1 MDNLSLIYGKHAVN
15 EFIKKHPN
23 LIKKVYSSNNFKIEI
38 TDYKFQVINTDIKKI
53 EQLIG
58 HEVNH
63 QGVIAEVKEFNYKP
77 FNEALNEMNNDEP
90 KLVLILD
97 QIQDPYNFGAIIR
110 SSSLLGV
117 DQIVILDHKQVFV
130 NSTVVKTSAGT
141 VYDMKISKVTN
152 LSNAIKDLQKKGF
165 WIYSTHLNS
174 QSSDMRKVDF
184 ANKTAIVIGNEHKG
198 VSELVMK
205 NSDMNVFIPSTNTI
219 DSYNANVAASLILF
233 HVANY
238 IGKLK

>member
-23 LIKKVYSSNNFKIEI
+23 LIKKVYTANNFKIDI
-38 TDYKFQVINTDIKKI
+38 GNYNFQIINTDAKKI
-53 EQLIG
+53 ESLVG
-58 HEVNH
+58 DEVNH
-63 QGVIAEVKEFNYKP
+63 QGVVAEVKEFNYKP
-77 FNEALNEMNNDEP
+77 FAEALKEMNNDEP

-141 VYDMKISKVTN
+141 VYDMNISKVTN
-152 LSNAIKDLQKKGF
+152 LSNAIKDLQKNGF

-174 QSSDMRKVDF
+174 ESSDMRKVDF

-198 VSELVMK
+198 VSDLIMK

-219 DSYNANVAASLILF
+219 DSYNANVATSLILY

>member
-1 MDNLSLIYGKHAVN
+1 MENLSLIYGKHAVK

-23 LIKKVYSSNNFKIEI
+23 LIKKIYVSSDFKIDKLNHE
-38 TDYKFQVINTDIKKI
+38 FQILKVDLKKI
-53 EQLIG
+53 ENLVG
-58 HEVNH
+58 NEVNH
-63 QGVIAEVKEFNYKP
+63 QGVVAEVKEFNYKP
-77 FNEALNEMNNDEP
+77 FGEVLKEMADDEP

-141 VYDMKISKVTN
+141 VYDMNISKVTN

-174 QSSDMRKVDF
+174 ESCDMRKVDF

-219 DSYNANVAASLILF
+219 DSYNANVATSLILF

>member
-53 EQLIG
+53 EELIG

>member
-1 MDNLSLIYGKHAVN
+1 MENLSLIYGKHAVN
-15 EFIKKHPN
+15 EFIKNHSN
-23 LIKKVYSSNNFKIEI
+23 LIKKIYVSNNFKVESSEFDF
-38 TDYKFQVINTDIKKI
+38 TVIHTDIKKI
-53 EQLIG
+53 EAMVG
-58 HEVNH
+58 VEVNH
-63 QGVIAEVKEFNYKP
+63 QGVVAEVKEFNYKP
-77 FNEALNEMNNDEP
+77 FGEALNELNNEGP

-130 NSTVVKTSAGT
+130 NSTVVKTSAGI

-152 LSNAIKDLQKKGF
+152 LSNAIKDLQKNGF

-174 QSSDMRKVDF
+174 ESNDMRKVDF

-205 NSDMNVFIPSTNTI
+205 NSDMNVYIPSTNTI
-219 DSYNANVAASLILF
+219 DSYNANVATSLILY

>member
-1 MDNLSLIYGKHAVN
+1 MENLSLIYGKHAVN

-23 LIKKVYSSNNFKIEI
+23 LIKKVYVSNNFKVELSEFN
-38 TDYKFQVINTDIKKI
+38 FQVIYTDIKKI
-53 EQLIG
+53 EAMVG
-58 HEVNH
+58 VEVNH
-63 QGVIAEVKEFNYKP
+63 QGIVAEVKEFNYRP
-77 FNEALNEMNNDEP
+77 FGEAINDLETEEP

-110 SSSLLGV
+110 SASLLGV

-130 NSTVVKTSAGT
+130 NSTVVKISAGT

-174 QSSDMRKVDF
+174 ESNDMRKVDF

-219 DSYNANVAASLILF
+219 DSYNANVATSLILY

>member
-1 MDNLSLIYGKHAVN
+1 MENLDLIYGRHAVN

-23 LIKKVYSSNNFKIEI
+23 LVKRVWISSDFKIDIDQHFFKIIHTDNKEI
-38 TDYKFQVINTDIKKI
+38 QS
-53 EQLIG
+53 LIG
-58 HEVNH
+58 IEANH
-63 QGVIAEVKEFNYKP
+63 QGVVAEVKEFNYKP
-77 FNEALNEMNNDEP
+77 FGESLNELKDLESG
-90 KLVLILD
+90 LVLILD

-110 SSSLLGV
+110 SASLLGV
-117 DQIVILDHKQVFV
+117 DSILILDHKQVLV

-152 LSNAIKDLQKKGF
+152 ISNAIKDLQKNGF

-174 QSSDMRKVDF
+174 DSIDMRKVDF
-184 ANKTAIVIGNEHKG
+184 ANKTAIIIGNEHKG

-205 NSDMNVFIPSTNTI
+205 NSDMNVFIPSSNTI
-219 DSYNANVAASLILF
+219 DSYNASVATSLILY

>member
-1 MDNLSLIYGKHAVN
+1 MENLSLIYGKHAVN

-23 LIKKVYSSNNFKIEI
+23 LIKKIYVSNNFKVESNEFDFHVIH
-38 TDYKFQVINTDIKKI
+38 TDVKKI
-53 EQLIG
+53 EAMVG
-58 HEVNH
+58 VEVNH
-63 QGVIAEVKEFNYKP
+63 QGVVAEVKEFNYKP
-77 FNEALNEMNNDEP
+77 FDEALYELNNEGP

-97 QIQDPYNFGAIIR
+97 KIQDPYNFGAIIR
-110 SSSLLGV
+110 SASLLGV

-152 LSNAIKDLQKKGF
+152 LSNAIKDLQKNGF
-165 WIYSTHLNS
+165 WVYSTHLNS
-174 QSSDMRKVDF
+174 ESTDMRKVDF

-205 NSDMNVFIPSTNTI
+205 NSDMNVYIPSTNTI
-219 DSYNANVAASLILF
+219 DSYNANVATSLILYY
-233 HVANY
+233 VANY